1 MRHIFVTGFILL
13 IFASCASTKH
23 SPSAPSPVT
32 KSDDVSVAPD
42 YSSLIYWAAHPLK
55 HDPSD
60 SVPAFLQ
67 SSYTI
72 DSSADVFF
80 IHPTTYTDQTL
91 PLGWNAP
98 ILDNSL
104 NIKTDNSTI
113 LYQASIFNIT
123 GRVFAPRYRQA
134 NIHAYYTT
142 DTAAG
147 LKALQ
152 FAYADVKKAFEYY
165 LQHENKGRPII
176 IAAHSQGATQAKW
189 LMRDFFDG
197 KPLQKQL
204 VAAYLVGMPVEPNWF
219 KQIPACT
226 SPTET
231 GCFCSWRTFKKDYV
245 PGYITKEKFT
255 AVVTN
260 PLTWDAN
267 KLTAERSENLGG
279 VLLNF
284 NKVVPNV
291 TDATVHK
298 GVLWIDKPHFFGNLL
313 YREKNYHI
321 ADYNLFYLNVQQN
334 VKQRLQAFNKI
345 NH

>member
-1 MRHIFVTGFILL
+1 MLRIFITCSILL
-13 IFASCASTKH
+13 IFASCATTKPR
-23 SPSAPSPVT
+23 PSAASGA
-32 KSDDVSVAPD
+32 KSDDISVAPD
-42 YSSLIYWAAHPLK
+42 YSSLTYWAAHPLK

-60 SVPAFLQ
+60 SIPAFLR
-67 SSYTI
+67 SSYSV

-80 IHPTTYTDQTL
+80 IYPTTYTDQTL

-98 ILDNSL
+98 ILNNSI
-104 NIKTDNSTI
+104 NIKTDNSSI

-142 DTAAG
+142 DTVAG

-152 FAYADVKKAFEYY
+152 FAYADVKQAFEYY

-176 IAAHSQGATQAKW
+176 IAAHSQGTTHAKW

-226 SPTET
+226 NPTET
-231 GCFCSWRTFKKDYV
+231 GCFCSWRTFRKDYV
-245 PGYITKEKFT
+245 PDYIPKEKFT

-260 PLTWDAN
+260 PLTWDVN
-267 KLTAERSENLGG
+267 KPAAGRLENLGG

-284 NKVVPNV
+284 NKRVANV
-291 TDATVHK
+291 TDATLHK
-298 GVLWIDKPHFFGNLL
+298 GVLWVDRPHFFGSLL
-313 YREKNYHI
+313 YRKKNYHI
-321 ADYNLFYLNVQQN
+321 ADYNLFYLNVRQN
-334 VKQRLQAFNKI
+334 VKQRLQAYNKA